1 MECQILD
8 TKNQTMLNNIR
19 YYEDPPL
26 VFGGGSEAVDPRDGL
41 VLFGPYETWG
51 KKASFNAYTI
61 SAGVIG
67 TSEAITKFKKFVDE
81 IKKPIISLKRNKKGI
96 KVSNELQR
104 PSFPGFESVF
114 NIVWPSVPEKEIEI
128 KPIEIQGIFQQEKK
142 RKVRTNKIVDLYL
155 DKIFKST
162 VKEDAQINIWF
173 VLVPKSVYDNC
184 RSKKGSGT
192 EFKKSTIQFLT
203 RIRSAEPA
211 LFSEQEMYGEEL
223 SKIFETSSDFHHLI
237 KAKANQRR
245 LEAPIQIMVEP
256 KLEFR
261 DIETNIPYGDDMKA
275 FMAWSLST
283 TLYYKLGKK
292 PWKLAA
298 IRKGVCYLGLVFK
311 RLPAKENGEMI
322 CSGAQLF
329 LADGDGTVFRGNDGL
344 WLNEKTKEHHLDHK
358 EAYHL
363 LSLALADYHESNSAT
378 YPEELFIHGRAV
390 FTDDEWSGFEK
401 AVKDKK
407 ATTRLIGIV
416 IKDKAPIKLFR
427 DVENEKANYGVMR
440 GIAAII
446 NNKQAY
452 LFTRGFIPRLNT
464 SSSMETPN
472 PLHVEVARGE
482 AEIDAVLQDVLAL
495 TKLNY
500 NSCIYGDGKP
510 VTLRFSDNIGSIL
523 TATDNWKEERRQ
535 FRFYI

>member
-1 MECQILD
+1 MLD
-8 TKNQTMLNNIR
+8 TKNLAMLNNIKHF
-19 YYEDPPL
+19 EDPPL
-26 VFGGGSEAVDPRDGL
+26 VFGGGNEAIDPRDGL
-41 VLFGPYETWG
+41 VLFGPYEKWG
-51 KKASFNAYTI
+51 KKESFNAYTI

-67 TSEAITKFKKFVDE
+67 TREALTKFKTFVQE
-81 IKKPIISLKRNKKGI
+81 IKSPIISQKRNKKGV
-96 KVSNELQR
+96 KVSNEVQR
-104 PSFPGFESVF
+104 PSFPGFETIF
-114 NIVWPSVPEKEIEI
+114 NIVWPSIPEMEIEI
-128 KPIEIQGIFQQEKK
+128 KPIELESILKQEKK
-142 RKVRTNKIVDLYL
+142 RKIRTNKVVDLYL
-155 DKIFKST
+155 DKIFKSAT
-162 VKEDAQINIWF
+162 KEDTHVNIWF
-173 VLVPKSVYDNC
+173 VLVPKTVYDNC

-192 EFKKSTIQFLT
+192 EFKKSTIQFLEK
-203 RIRSAEPA
+203 IRSGEPA
-211 LFSEQEMYGEEL
+211 LFSEKEMYGEEL
-223 SKIFETSSDFHHLI
+223 SKMFETSSDFHHLI
-237 KAKANQRR
+237 KAKANQRK

-261 DIETNIPYGDDMKA
+261 DIESNIPYGDDMKA
-275 FMAWSLST
+275 FMAWSIST

-311 RLPAKENGEMI
+311 KLPGKEKGEMI

-329 LADGDGTVFRGNDGL
+329 LSDGDGTVFRGNDGL
-344 WLNEKTKEHHLDHK
+344 WLNEKTKEHHLDFN

-363 LSLALADYHESNSAT
+363 LSLALVDYHESNNGA

-390 FTDDEWSGFEK
+390 YNDDEWNGFEK
-401 AVKDKK
+401 AVRDKN
-407 ATTRLIGIV
+407 AATRLIGIV
-416 IKDKAPIKLFR
+416 IKDNAPIKLFR
-427 DVENEKANYGVMR
+427 DVENEKSDYGVLR
-440 GIAAII
+440 GIATII
-446 NNKQAY
+446 NDKQAY

-472 PLHVEVARGE
+472 PLYIEIARGV
-482 AEIDAVLQDVLAL
+482 ADIDTVLKDVLAL

-523 TATDNWKEERRQ
+523 TATDNLKEERRQ